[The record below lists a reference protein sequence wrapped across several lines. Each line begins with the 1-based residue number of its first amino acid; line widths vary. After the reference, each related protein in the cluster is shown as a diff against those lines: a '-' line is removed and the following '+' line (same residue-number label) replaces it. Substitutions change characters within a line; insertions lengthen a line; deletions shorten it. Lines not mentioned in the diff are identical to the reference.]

1 MGKLIVLDG
10 LDGSGKGT
18 QCRLLEEFL
27 RQKEKNFKKINLPD
41 YESPSSALVK
51 MYLNG
56 AFGGKPMEVNA
67 YASSA
72 FYAVDRFANYTTS
85 WKELYQQQA
94 LILADRYTTSNV
106 VHQMVK
112 LPREQWDEYIHWLY
126 DFEFTKMRLPKPD
139 LVIYLD
145 MRPDISQKL
154 LSSRYNGD
162 ETKKDIH
169 EKDLAYLRLCRQA
182 ALYGAQALGW
192 QVIACFEENTP
203 LPKEEIT
210 KKILQL
216 VDKLV

>member
-18 QCRLLEEFL
+18 QCKLLEEFL
-27 RQKEKNFKKINLPD
+27 QKKEKNFKKINLPD

-51 MYLNG
+51 MYLS
-56 AFGGKPMEVNA
+56 A
-67 YASSA
+67 A

-85 WKELYQQQA
+85 WKELYQNQY

-112 LPREQWDEYIHWLY
+112 LPRQQWDEYIRWLY

-145 MRPDISQKL
+145 MHPDISQKL

-169 EKDLAYLRLCRQA
+169 EKDLAYLRLCREA
-182 ALYGAQALGW
+182 ALYGAQALDW
-192 QVIACFEENTP
+192 QVVRCFEENNP
-203 LPKEEIT
+203 LSKEEIT